1 MFGSSKA
8 TEAWDSAG
16 RKAASNKQRSSFGQG
31 DICINTHQKGV
42 NRAGKSRRA
51 SKRLPLTSEG
61 PAAVL
66 MPPGPGG
73 CCGITTCL
81 CCCVLGN
88 RARLVAV
95 PPAQVL
101 PPSLAG
107 CAAKLSIW
115 QETPKGRAEPALCQ
129 LLLSHHGC
137 VVQRLPPSP
146 LLQEK
151 ALRRI
156 LSLKNSRS
164 RMLCCLT
171 CRNVSFNTV
180 LFRSVLIHR
189 LFVIWLRF
197 LS

>member
-1 MFGSSKA
+1 MNG
-8 TEAWDSAG
+8 
-16 RKAASNKQRSSFGQG
+16 
-31 DICINTHQKGV
+31 
-42 NRAGKSRRA
+42 AGKSSRA
-51 SKRLPLTSEG
+51 SKRLPLTSAG
-61 PAAVL
+61 PAAGP

-73 CCGITTCL
+73 HCGNTDCL
-81 CCCVLGN
+81 CCCVLGS

-95 PPAQVL
+95 PPARVL

-107 CAAKLSIW
+107 CAAKRSMW
-115 QETPKGRAEPALCQ
+115 WETPKERAGPALCQ
-129 LLLSHHGC
+129 PVLSHLGC
-137 VVQRLPPSP
+137 VVQQWPPSP

-151 ALRRI
+151 VLSQI
-156 LSLKNSRS
+156 LSLKNTRS

-180 LFRSVLIHR
+180 LFKSVLVHR